1 MLPRRAP
8 ADTQRSAL
16 VPSTKCVPPVLDRYL
31 CSKAG
36 QQPNLGTCEV
46 SEDFTRHYGQ
56 TVYVC
61 QGAAVNDLHGGIC
74 TLAAMRL
81 EHDRQL
87 HCAALPADAC
97 ALVSLRLS
105 VLLRSQLS
113 RAFEAGQKHRM
124 GTKMSNHLELLHVC
138 SHRPNHL
145 GRRGKRTA
153 YLHAHERNIKF
164 KT

>member
-87 HCAALPADAC
+87 LA
-97 ALVSLRLS
+97 
-105 VLLRSQLS
+105 LRSRLT
-113 RAFEAGQKHRM
+113 RARSF
-124 GTKMSNHLELLHVC
+124 LCVC
-138 SHRPNHL
+138 RFSSD
-145 GRRGKRTA
+145 
-153 YLHAHERNIKF
+153 RN
-164 KT
+164 